1 MTDLDVQDPTAKADN
16 MVNPALLAASMIEER
31 APDIVEALNDM
42 PRELAVAVLLHLPPD
57 RAIEVLDQPGL
68 EREPEL
74 VTLMPREA
82 AAKLLA
88 GVSADRLADIF
99 HQVKEPHCSELLDL
113 LDPDTRVN
121 IRRLLEY
128 PKDTAGSIMTTEFAS
143 VPSTYTVRQTLD
155 YIRHVE
161 SSRETVYAIYV
172 LDPLSKKLV
181 KTITLRRLITGDPE
195 APVLSVA
202 RPGRLITATPLMDRE
217 DVARLISKYDL
228 LAVPVVDH
236 GRVIGIVTVDDV
248 IDAIVQESTE
258 DVQKFGGMAAINE
271 PYMEIGFWQMMKKRG
286 GWLCALFLSEML
298 TASAMQGYEG
308 ELEKAI
314 VLTLFIPLIMSS
326 GGNSG
331 SQATSLL
338 IRALALRELVI
349 KDWWRLALREIPNGL
364 ALGAMLGLVGVV
376 RISLWQYLG
385 FYDYGEHWMLIA
397 LTVAATLVGIV
408 MFGSLTGSMLPFIL
422 QRIGFDP
429 ASASAPFVATLVD
442 VTGLVIYFTLASM
455 ILRGTLL

>member
-1 MTDLDVQDPTAKADN
+1 MTDLDVQVAATKADN
-16 MVNPALLAASMIEER
+16 MVNPAFLAASMIEER

-42 PRELAVAVLLHLPPD
+42 PPELAVAVLLHLPPD
-57 RAIEVLDQPGL
+57 RAVEVLDQPGL

-74 VTLMPREA
+74 VTLMPRET

-88 GVSADRLADIF
+88 GMSADRVADIF
-99 HQVKEPHCSELLDL
+99 RQVKEPHCSELLDL

-128 PKDTAGSIMTTEFAS
+128 PKDTAGSIMTTEFTS
-143 VPSTYTVRQTLD
+143 VPSTYTVQQTLD

-172 LDPLSKKLV
+172 LDPLSKKLI
-181 KTITLRRLITGDPE
+181 KTISLRRLLTGDQE

-202 RPGRLITATPLMDRE
+202 SPGRLITATPLMDRE

-248 IDAIVQESTE
+248 IDAMVQEGTE
-258 DVQKFGGMAAINE
+258 DVQKFGGMAAITK
-271 PYMEIGFWQMMKKRG
+271 PYMEVGFWQMMKKRG

-338 IRALALRELVI
+338 IRALALRELEI
-349 KDWWRLALREIPNGL
+349 KDWWRVALREIPNGL
-364 ALGAMLGLVGVV
+364 ALGTMLGLVGIV

-385 FYDYGEHWMLIA
+385 FYDYGEHWLLIA
-397 LTVAATLVGIV
+397 LTVGAALIGIV

-442 VTGLVIYFTLASM
+442 VTGLVIYFSVASL

>member
-1 MTDLDVQDPTAKADN
+1 MNVETQ
-16 MVNPALLAASMIEER
+16 PALEPDDAAQAAALVILLANER
-31 APDIVEALNDM
+31 AADIAETLNEES
-42 PRELAVAVLLHLPPD
+42 PSVAAAVLMGLPKD
-57 RAIEVLDQPGL
+57 LAIEILDQPILDSGPDIISIL
-68 EREPEL
+68 
-74 VTLMPREA
+74 PRETA
-82 AAKLLA
+82 AALLH
-88 GVSADRLADIF
+88 GVSADRVADLYR
-99 HQVKEPHCSELLDL
+99 KLEEPHRPELLER
-113 LDPDTRVN
+113 LDPDTRVM
-121 IRRLLEY
+121 IQRLLSY
-128 PKDTAGSIMTTEFAS
+128 PSHSAGSIMTTEFAS
-143 VPSTYTVRQTLD
+143 VPSNVTVQQTLD
-155 YIRHVE
+155 YLRRVE
-161 SSRETVYAIYV
+161 RTRETVYAIYI
-172 LDPLSKKLV
+172 LDPVTKNLV
-181 KTITLRRLITGDPE
+181 QAITLRRLITGE
-195 APVLSVA
+195 SGAPVLSVA
-202 RPGRLITATPLMDRE
+202 RPGQLVTVSPIMDRE

-248 IDAIVQESTE
+248 IDDIVQESTE
-258 DVQKFGGMAAINE
+258 DV
-271 PYMEIGFWQMMKKRG
+271 KKRG
-286 GWLCALFLSEML
+286 GWLCALFLSELL

-338 IRALALRELVI
+338 IRALALRELEI
-349 KDWWRLALREIPNGL
+349 RDWWRVALREIPNGL
-364 ALGAMLGLVGVV
+364 ALGAMLGLVGIV

-397 LTVAATLVGIV
+397 LTVAAALVGIV

-442 VTGLVIYFTLASM
+442 VTGLVIYFTVASL